1 MSPRTAREIDPEIRT
16 RMEGQVARERQEN
29 VRPGRPVQSE
39 GDQRAVERIRA
50 NHVLVRR
57 RRHLVA
63 GRAAWDVYRIEGD
76 RLILVVA
83 GCHWR
88 EEALAL
94 ASDALLGRLSIS
106 MAGVRTVFG
115 GARDNARTGRDS
127 PLAAPK
133 GADLVRLG
141 DRPIQ
146 IQTVTAERGPLLPGD
161 LIVTGKDSARAK
173 QALAASR
180 TSEKGRP

>member
-76 RLILVVA
+76 RLVLVVA

-115 GARDNARTGRDS
+115 GARDNARTGRNS
-127 PLAAPK
+127 PLTAPK

-146 IQTVTAERGPLLPGD
+146 IQTLTATPEDSPFLPGD

-180 TSEKGRP
+180 TGGKG